1 MKRLWGILLCL
12 VLLMAVTIP
21 VSASGAQI
29 IFTEDSLFKSGYTVT
44 VDFYKT
50 LDSTY
55 NFGLS
60 EEYNAYY
67 EKNVQYYWMRD
78 GVYYA
83 DGSSLTLTEADK
95 GCSFYCVAAL
105 YSDMDHTI
113 QCGTLYS
120 DTYIVESDIPVV
132 WPEILTTSVPNGTVG
147 EYYYQKLE
155 CSDYDLT
162 FSLLQSSLPD
172 GLTLTQYGEI
182 EGTPTKAGFW
192 YVVVMAIP
200 EAGEDYADTMEYEI
214 TIEETGPQYYLEILE
229 APDKVTY
236 TAGETV
242 DMDGLWVRIYTP
254 DGFID
259 SWDGEYLG
267 YSQKALTTLGEQK
280 IKLTYEDAVE
290 FFIVTVK
297 AAPTEATTAPTEA
310 TTAPTKATTAPTEA
324 TTAPAKVTTTPTT
337 EKTTVP
343 ATTASKEETK
353 EADAQKTSK
362 DAATAKSESTKKNS
376 NDKSLIVPKPEKT
389 QKSNM
394 LPIIIGI
401 VSGIAVLAVG
411 SVVIFIIMK
420 RRR

>member
-1 MKRLWGILLCL
+1 MKKILGILSCL
-12 VLLMAVTIP
+12 VLLAAVTIP

-29 IFTEDSLFKSGYTVT
+29 IFTEDSYFEAGYTVT
-44 VDFYKT
+44 VDYYKT

-55 NFGLS
+55 NYGLS

-95 GCSFYCVAAL
+95 DCSFYCVAAL

-120 DTYIVESDIPVV
+120 DTYTVASDAPAV
-132 WPEILTTSVPNGTVG
+132 WPEILTTSVPDATVG

-155 CSDYDLT
+155 CSDYDVT

-200 EAGEDYADTMEYEI
+200 EAGEDYAATMEYEI
-214 TIEETGPQYYLEILE
+214 TVEEPGPQYYLEIME
-229 APDKVTY
+229 VPDKVTY

-254 DGFID
+254 EGFID
-259 SWDGEYLG
+259 SWDGEYLI
-267 YSQKALTTLGEQK
+267 YSQNALTTLGEQK

-297 AAPTEATTAPTEA
+297 AAPTEAEA

-343 ATTASKEETK
+343 ATTASKE
-353 EADAQKTSK
+353 ADAQKTSK

-376 NDKSLIVPKPEKT
+376 NDKSLTVPKPEKT
-389 QKSNM
+389 QKSNI

-401 VSGIAVLAVG
+401 VSGMAVLAVG

>member
-1 MKRLWGILLCL
+1 MKKIMGILLCF
-12 VLLMAVTIP
+12 VLLAAVTIP

-29 IFTEDSLFKSGYTVT
+29 IFTEDSYFEAGYTVT
-44 VDFYKT
+44 VDYYKT

-55 NFGLS
+55 NYGLS

-95 GCSFYCVAAL
+95 GCTFYCIAAL
-105 YSDMDHTI
+105 YSDMDHTM

-120 DTYIVESDIPVV
+120 DTNTVASDAPAV

-155 CSDYDLT
+155 CSDYDVT

-182 EGTPTKAGFW
+182 EGTPTTAGFW

-200 EAGEDYADTMEYEI
+200 EAGEDYAATMEYEI
-214 TIEETGPQYYLEILE
+214 TVEEPGPQYYLEILE

-254 DGFID
+254 EGFID
-259 SWDGEYLG
+259 SWDGEYLT
-267 YSQKALTTLGEQK
+267 YSQNALTTLGEQK

-290 FFIVTVK
+290 FFIVTVE
-297 AAPTEATTAPTEA
+297 AAPTEAATAPPQTTAA
-310 TTAPTKATTAPTEA
+310 TTQS
-324 TTAPAKVTTTPTT
+324 TTAPAKTTSAPVQPTT
-337 EKTTVP
+337 SPVKKASVPATTVP
-343 ATTASKEETK
+343 AAEKTKPAEKESAEK
-353 EADAQKTSK
+353 EKPEDAKQNKRAADAK
-362 DAATAKSESTKKNS
+362 
-376 NDKSLIVPKPEKT
+376 PKKT
-389 QKSNM
+389 QEKRAA
-394 LPIIIGI
+394 PVI
-401 VSGIAVLAVG
+401 IAVVTAVIAFAAG
-411 SVVIFIIMK
+411 IMVTLTIIK
-420 RRR
+420 RRGS

>member
-1 MKRLWGILLCL
+1 MKKMLGILLCL
-12 VLLMAVTIP
+12 VLLMAITIP

-29 IFTEDSLFKSGYTVT
+29 IFTEDSRFKPGYTVT

-60 EEYNAYY
+60 EEYNAYF
-67 EKNVQYYWMRD
+67 ERNVQYYWMRD

-83 DGSSLTLTEADK
+83 DGPSLTLTEADK

-105 YSDMDHTI
+105 YSDADHTI

-132 WPEILTTSVPNGTVG
+132 WPEILTESVPNGTVG

-155 CSDYDLT
+155 CSDYDVT

-172 GLTLTQYGEI
+172 GLTLTQHGEI

-214 TIEETGPQYYLEILE
+214 TIEEAGPQYYLEIIE
-229 APDKVTY
+229 VPDKVTY

-254 DGFID
+254 EGFID
-259 SWDGEYLG
+259 SRDGEYLT
-267 YSQKALTTLGEQK
+267 YSQNALTTLGEQK

-310 TTAPTKATTAPTEA
+310 TTAPTEATTAPTNATTAPTE
-324 TTAPAKVTTTPTT
+324 
-337 EKTTVP
+337 KTTVP
-343 ATTASKEETK
+343 ETTASEEETK
-353 EADAQKTSK
+353 AADAQKPSK
-362 DAATAKSESTKKNS
+362 DAATAKSESTNINS
-376 NDKSLIVPKPEKT
+376 NDKDLVAQELEKI
-389 QKSNM
+389 KNNII
-394 LPIIIGI
+394 LPIIIG
-401 VSGIAVLAVG
+401 VASGIAVLAVG

>member
-67 EKNVQYYWMRD
+67 ERNVQYYWMRD

-95 GCSFYCVAAL
+95 GCTFYCVAAL
-105 YSDMDHTI
+105 YSDMDHTM

-120 DTYIVESDIPVV
+120 DTYTVASDAPAV

-155 CSDYDLT
+155 CSDYDVT

-267 YSQKALTTLGEQK
+267 YSQNALTTLGEQK

-297 AAPTEATTAPTEA
+297 AAPTEAEA

-324 TTAPAKVTTTPTT
+324 TTAPAKATTTPTT

-376 NDKSLIVPKPEKT
+376 NDKSLTVPKPEKT

>member
-12 VLLMAVTIP
+12 VLLMTITIP

-67 EKNVQYYWMRD
+67 ERNVQYYWMRD

-83 DGSSLTLTEADK
+83 DGPSLTLTEADK

-105 YSDMDHTI
+105 YSDMDRTM

-155 CSDYDLT
+155 CSDADVA

-172 GLTLTQYGEI
+172 GLTLTQHGEI

-214 TIEETGPQYYLEILE
+214 TIEEAGPQYSLEIME
-229 APDKVTY
+229 VPDKVTY

-254 DGFID
+254 EGFID
-259 SWDGEYLG
+259 SRNGEYLT
-267 YSQKALTTLGEQK
+267 YSQNALTTLGEQK
-280 IKLTYEDAVE
+280 IKLVYEDAVE

-324 TTAPAKVTTTPTT
+324 TTAPTKATTAPT

-343 ATTASKEETK
+343 VTTPKEETK
-353 EADAQKTSK
+353 PADAQKPSK

-376 NDKSLIVPKPEKT
+376 NDKSLTVPKPEKT
-389 QKSNM
+389 QKSNI

-401 VSGIAVLAVG
+401 VSGVAGLAVG

>member
-1 MKRLWGILLCL
+1 MKKMLGILLCL
-12 VLLMAVTIP
+12 VLLMAITIP

-29 IFTEDSLFKSGYTVT
+29 LFTEDSRFKPGYTVT

-60 EEYNAYY
+60 EEYNAYF
-67 EKNVQYYWMRD
+67 ERNVQYYWMRD

-83 DGSSLTLTEADK
+83 DGPSLTLTEADK

-105 YSDMDHTI
+105 YSDADHTI

-132 WPEILTTSVPNGTVG
+132 WPEILTESVPNGTVG

-155 CSDYDLT
+155 CSDYDVT
-162 FSLLQSSLPD
+162 FTLLQSSLPD
-172 GLTLTQYGEI
+172 GLTLTQHGEI

-214 TIEETGPQYYLEILE
+214 TIEEAGPQYYLEIIE
-229 APDKVTY
+229 VPDKVTY

-254 DGFID
+254 EGFID

-267 YSQKALTTLGEQK
+267 YSQNALTTLGEQK

-310 TTAPTKATTAPTEA
+310 TTAPTNATTAPTE
-324 TTAPAKVTTTPTT
+324 
-337 EKTTVP
+337 KTTVP
-343 ATTASKEETK
+343 ETTASEEETK
-353 EADAQKTSK
+353 AADAQKPSK
-362 DAATAKSESTKKNS
+362 DAATAKSESTNTNS
-376 NDKSLIVPKPEKT
+376 NDKDLVAQELEKI
-389 QKSNM
+389 KNNII
-394 LPIIIGI
+394 LPIIIG
-401 VSGIAVLAVG
+401 VASGIAGLAVG